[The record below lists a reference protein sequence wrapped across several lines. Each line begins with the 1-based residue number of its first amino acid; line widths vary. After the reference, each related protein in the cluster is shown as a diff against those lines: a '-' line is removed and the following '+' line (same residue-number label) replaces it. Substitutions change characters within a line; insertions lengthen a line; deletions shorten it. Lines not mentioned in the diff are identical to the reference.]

1 MPDFQVAI
9 IGRPN
14 VGKSYLFNSLL
25 GKRRSITDETPGVT
39 RDRISAT
46 VKCGKK
52 SFIIIDTGGITLSKG
67 DSLNRKIL
75 DQTTQA
81 IKEAGLLILVCDVRE
96 GLLPLDIEVSNLLR
110 KSAKEVILVV
120 NKVDSLRFNAYVDEF
135 YELGLGEPMAV
146 SAMCRLGI
154 EQLLDKISERI
165 PHLAITR
172 AKEKNVK
179 VAIVGK
185 PNVGKSS
192 FLNYILK
199 MERVI
204 VSEFPGTTRDSVDT
218 YFSAGNINFLLIDTA
233 GLVHK
238 KKIKDKIS
246 VFGRTKAIESII
258 RADVCLLLIDAREG
272 LVNDDIRIFNTVI
285 ERGKCCVIIANK
297 FDLMDKV
304 ESKEY
309 EDYLIESLP
318 PLRDYPIVPASAKS
332 GSNVLKALRVA
343 NSVFENSTSRIPQ
356 DKLDEFLGSIMTGKT
371 GGYIKNDIDKKSVIL
386 SQDLINPATFLVKTK
401 KKGLFKKETLRYIE
415 NRLRES
421 FNLFGFPIK
430 VILSRILQ

>member
-1 MPDFQVAI
+1 MPDFQVVI

-52 SFIIIDTGGITLSKG
+52 SFIIIDTGGISLSKG

-81 IKEAGLLILVCDVRE
+81 IKEADLLILVCDVRE
-96 GLLPLDIEVSNLLR
+96 GLLPMDIEVSNLLR

-120 NKVDSLRFNAYVDEF
+120 NKVDSLKFNAYVDEF

-146 SAMCRLGI
+146 SATCRLGI

-179 VAIVGK
+179 VAIIGK

-218 YFSAGNINFLLIDTA
+218 YFSADNINFLLIDTA

-238 KKIKDKIS
+238 RKIKDKIS
-246 VFGRTKAIESII
+246 VFGRTKTIESII

-304 ESKEY
+304 ESREY
-309 EDYLIESLP
+309 EDYLIKSLP

-343 NSVFENSTSRIPQ
+343 NSVFENSASRIPQ
-356 DKLDEFLGSIMTGKT
+356 DKLDEFLGSIMTRKT
-371 GGYIKNDIDKKSVIL
+371 GGYIKNDIDKKNVKL

-401 KKGLFKKETLRYIE
+401 RKGLFKKETLRYIE

-430 VILSRILQ
+430 VLLK